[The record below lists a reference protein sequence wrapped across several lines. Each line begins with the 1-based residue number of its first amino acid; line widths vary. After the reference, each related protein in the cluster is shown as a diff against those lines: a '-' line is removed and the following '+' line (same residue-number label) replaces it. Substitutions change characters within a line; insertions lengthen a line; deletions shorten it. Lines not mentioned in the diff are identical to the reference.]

1 MKRAFVISAALALL
15 VGVVFLAVNMGGGS
29 TVRGQEEPTPT
40 PTPTPTPLPA
50 ECDIGV
56 VAPGI
61 VASTNSL
68 VMKVGDP
75 PAVVDLTATF
85 KNNGAVTQGVP
96 DETCSFARV
105 YAAEIG
111 TGDIL
116 TDTPVDPTKLGV
128 RVEPYGATTPPY
140 GDVCIECSPA
150 NKALGWTAAQCLQGH
165 GMGDYYPTPPPP
177 WDYYLMP
184 CDEQTWPAALPF
196 SMTAHSCEDGLDNL
210 GSEAGTCDW
219 GGFSKQCVT
228 PTTADATC
236 LDVPLIGLI
245 PLFRAVLAPDA
256 TDTTAREV
264 KIECREPGTYSLVLA
279 AGVGKASTSTSAP
292 YLGPNQD
299 PNQANDI
306 ATTVVTVTC
315 IDWTPTPTPT
325 PTLSP
330 FTPTFSYTFDE
341 VAPDDLE
348 ILPADDEC
356 PVGAPCKDLWRVE
369 IPDGQP
375 NAAISGVFLPSA
387 IVSFAD
393 AAVVPDGAIL
403 GKVFGSMRLG
413 PPGKCATEGVITP
426 WEVTYFD
433 ATMDPSTTT
442 GSPSDLCSFSNWPTQ
457 LNGTRDS
464 LLAANPGA
472 VLSNRWVGCTPNL
485 AINTLFFAQP
495 DGSTFYIAV
504 PTGPSQEVCGPEI
517 INSVALGVSGD
528 NPDTPEDEGG
538 IPLRTCIAPGTH
550 TITVNLD
557 RYDTPP
563 GDLVVLQDTA
573 VCSPNT
579 SVGSGVSVPLN
590 GGTGLLGGIDLTFS
604 EVSSGGST
612 SVITTTAGPPPP
624 TGFKIVG
631 LSELPL
637 YFDINT
643 DASYSGELTVCIR
656 YDESQVAGPES
667 NLKLMHH
674 LDEGFVDIT
683 TSVDTAN
690 DIICGTTTHLSIFV
704 VAEPLATPTPTPTPT
719 RPHGVGGTVKLPP
732 AAIAAESGA
741 RAEGS
746 GWGAATYAAL
756 TGSTIAVAA
765 AAWFTRRRWLR

>member
-1 MKRAFVISAALALL
+1 MKRVIVISAALALL

-128 RVEPYGATTPPY
+128 RVEPVGNASPPY
-140 GDVCIECSPA
+140 GDVCIECSAA
-150 NKALGWTAAQCLQGH
+150 NKALGWTAAECTLQGH

-315 IDWTPTPTPT
+315 
-325 PTLSP
+325 
-330 FTPTFSYTFDE
+330 
-341 VAPDDLE
+341 
-348 ILPADDEC
+348 
-356 PVGAPCKDLWRVE
+356 
-369 IPDGQP
+369 
-375 NAAISGVFLPSA
+375 
-387 IVSFAD
+387 
-393 AAVVPDGAIL
+393 
-403 GKVFGSMRLG
+403 
-413 PPGKCATEGVITP
+413 
-426 WEVTYFD
+426 
-433 ATMDPSTTT
+433 
-442 GSPSDLCSFSNWPTQ
+442 
-457 LNGTRDS
+457 
-464 LLAANPGA
+464 
-472 VLSNRWVGCTPNL
+472 
-485 AINTLFFAQP
+485 
-495 DGSTFYIAV
+495 
-504 PTGPSQEVCGPEI
+504 
-517 INSVALGVSGD
+517 
-528 NPDTPEDEGG
+528 
-538 IPLRTCIAPGTH
+538 
-550 TITVNLD
+550 
-557 RYDTPP
+557 
-563 GDLVVLQDTA
+563 
-573 VCSPNT
+573 
-579 SVGSGVSVPLN
+579 
-590 GGTGLLGGIDLTFS
+590 
-604 EVSSGGST
+604 
-612 SVITTTAGPPPP
+612 
-624 TGFKIVG
+624 
-631 LSELPL
+631 
-637 YFDINT
+637 T
-643 DASYSGELTVCIR
+643 D
-656 YDESQVAGPES
+656 
-667 NLKLMHH
+667 
-674 LDEGFVDIT
+674 
-683 TSVDTAN
+683 
-690 DIICGTTTHLSIFV
+690 
-704 VAEPLATPTPTPTPT
+704 ATPTPTPTPL
-719 RPHGVGGTVKLPP
+719 PAECDIGVVAPGIVASTNSLVMKVGDPP
-732 AAIAAESGA
+732 AVVDLTATFKNNGAVTSGALDATCSVHRVYAAEIGTGDILTDTPVDPTKLGVRVEPVGNASPPYGDVCLQCSATNQALGMTAAQCVLLGGNGIGSYPPTPVPSLWDYVPVPCDEGA
-741 RAEGS
+741 FNP
-746 GWGAATYAAL
+746 
-756 TGSTIAVAA
+756 AVPVS
-765 AAWFTRRRWLR
+765 LVNHSVG